1 MSVVCGDCGAPS
13 PSDARFCES
22 CGARTDRSANAPA
35 APAVPVAEASRSA
48 ATRVDPVPVR
58 SVEPSG
64 GGWATN
70 RHVLRSKAWIYY
82 AVLTVAA
89 VIAAA
94 AGRPVTLRGGVL
106 FGAYSVYLYRGGRFV
121 IWFW

>member
-1 MSVVCGDCGAPS
+1 MSVVCGDCGAQS

-35 APAVPVAEASRSA
+35 APALPVAEALRPA
-48 ATRVDPVPVR
+48 AARIDPVR
-58 SVEPSG
+58 SVEPVG

-70 RHVLRSKAWIYY
+70 RHVVRSKAWIYY
-82 AVLTVAA
+82 AVLAVVA
-89 VIAAA
+89 VIAAV
-94 AGRPVTLRGGVL
+94 AGQPITLLGGAL